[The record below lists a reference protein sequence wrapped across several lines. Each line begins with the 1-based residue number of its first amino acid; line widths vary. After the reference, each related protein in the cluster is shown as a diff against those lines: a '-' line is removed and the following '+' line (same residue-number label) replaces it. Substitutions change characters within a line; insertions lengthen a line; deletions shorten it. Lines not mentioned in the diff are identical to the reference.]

1 MALLEQIIHNQKQFD
16 NLIQLIPP
24 KYYFPI
30 EHLDDQGGKYGQNKK
45 QKAPKQAIKDATKK
59 AKKQKLDPES
69 KTTIEIQQEKEQTS
83 NFQPMANLNP
93 VELTEKLKMRIAELR
108 NQRGVTEKID
118 RKELLEKR
126 RLKKQEKKQKRKE
139 NRKSTSDTLG
149 MKIEL
154 PEVGEKPEM
163 KQDLMF
169 GKLDF
174 GEKQEK
180 KSIDAQSRLKIAQ
193 QKKEKLEQL
202 KQTDEKK
209 AKAIEESE
217 SWNKLIKQAQ
227 GEKPKDDLKLLKKTV
242 KRQKVEKK
250 KSEKEWKERINT
262 VKKTQEKQQQKRN
275 ENIDARKK
283 KGKGKPGFK

>member
-1 MALLEQIIHNQKQFD
+1 MALLEQIIQNQKQFD
-16 NLIQLIPP
+16 HLIQLIPP

-69 KTTIEIQQEKEQTS
+69 KTTVEIQQEKEQTM

-93 VELTEKLKMRIAELR
+93 VELKEKLKMRIEELR

-139 NRKSTSDTLG
+139 TRKSTSDTLG
-149 MKIEL
+149 MRIEL
-154 PEVGEKPEM
+154 PEKEKPEI
-163 KQDLMF
+163 KQELMF

-180 KSIDAQSRLKIAQ
+180 KSIDPASRLKIAQ
-193 QKKEKLEQL
+193 QKKEKLELL

-262 VKKTQEKQQQKRN
+262 VKKAQEKQQQKRN
-275 ENIDARKK
+275 ENLEARKK